1 VTEQQ
6 KKQEVVLTPLAQD
19 KKLSE
24 MSREEILA
32 LVKQIREATEPHQ

>member
-6 KKQEVVLTPLAQD
+6 KKQEVVLTPLPQD

-32 LVKQIREATEPHQ
+32 LVKQMREAAEPQQ

>member
-1 VTEQQ
+1 MTEQQ
-6 KKQEVVLTPLAQD
+6 KKQEVVLTALGQD